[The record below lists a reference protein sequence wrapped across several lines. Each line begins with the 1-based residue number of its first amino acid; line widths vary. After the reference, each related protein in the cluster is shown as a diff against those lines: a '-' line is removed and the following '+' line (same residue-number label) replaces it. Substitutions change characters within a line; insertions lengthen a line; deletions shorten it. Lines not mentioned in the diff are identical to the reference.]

1 MPEWIYEFLMLAGA
15 HFLALLSPGPDFFL
29 LVGSTAKNGRKNGA
43 GVAVG
48 IACANAGYIACAL
61 AGFSLLGRH
70 RCVHQ
75 TLQWLG
81 AGYLGWLGW
90 TFLKSA
96 RAAAHQPTG
105 FSNASDRGR
114 GFSSGALAGFLSG
127 ALNPKNGL
135 FYLGLFSTA
144 VGAGTPVGV
153 RFFFGAWMFGVVLV
167 WDLLLAFALDT
178 GIALDLLRR
187 YLPKIEG
194 LAGFCLIGLA
204 VVLVAGLV

>member
-1 MPEWIYEFLMLAGA
+1 MPEWFYEFLTLAGV

-48 IACANAGYIACAL
+48 IAFANAGYIVCAL
-61 AGFSLLGRH
+61 AGFNLLARH
-70 RCVHQ
+70 RCMHQ

-90 TFLKSA
+90 IFLRSA
-96 RAAAHQPTG
+96 RAAPHRAG
-105 FSNASDRGR
+105 LSRASDREH
-114 GFSSGALAGFLSG
+114 GFLSGVLAGFLSG

-144 VGAGTPVGV
+144 VGAGTPAGV
-153 RFFFGAWMFGVVLV
+153 RAFFGVWMFAVVLV
-167 WDLLLAFALDT
+167 WDLLLAFMLDT
-178 GIALDLLRR
+178 ERAMGRLGRF
-187 YLPKIEG
+187 LPKVEG
-194 LAGFCLIGLA
+194 FAGVCLICLA
-204 VVLVAGLV
+204 VIVIAGLV